1 MTQDIINELID
12 GHHSLIIS
20 NAKRHVYDGKGIADL
35 YRLLHSEPEKLRN
48 STVADKVVGKAAMA
62 LLMVGGVRELYAH
75 VISDLALT
83 LSAQSTMAVSYGK
96 RVDHITRHDG
106 IGWCP
111 MEELCRECATA
122 SECLYK
128 IEEVMQTKTIGKR

>member
-1 MTQDIINELID
+1 MTPDIINELID
-12 GHHSLIIS
+12 GRHSLVIR
-20 NAKRHVYDGKGIADL
+20 NAKTCVYDGHGIADL

-62 LLMVGGVRELYAH
+62 LMMVGGVSEVYAA
-75 VISDLALT
+75 VISDLALR
-83 LSAQSTMAVSYGK
+83 LSAQSAVAVSYGR

-106 IGWCP
+106 VGWCP

-128 IEEVMQTKTIGKR
+128 IEEMMQTKTIGK